1 MKQMDQDQIP
11 KSSKTRKKRQ
21 IASKQP
27 KTIDEWLDAKVKYP
41 ATYNVTPEGMLI
53 SPPSKSGESE
63 IIIPL
68 ESRVFATAKLINE
81 EFEKRAEQIKEAEE
95 QFTEARRNLQRIT
108 EAYRQGAVSAS
119 DVVIANQQVKEAE
132 TFLVDKAVSPR
143 SIVTVEPSPVV
154 RDILLDNRYLVNKM
168 ADPVYIVKRATFPWT
183 YFYANQQD
191 LIEEVEV
198 EEVEEQEQESSN
210 TNRSAEERA
219 RIAAIIRAR
228 AAKKKRVVFPN

>member
-1 MKQMDQDQIP
+1 MKQMEQDQIP
-11 KSSKTRKKRQ
+11 KSSKTRKKRK
-21 IASKQP
+21 IAPKQP
-27 KTIDEWLDAKVKYP
+27 KTVDEWLDAKVKYP
-41 ATYNVTPEGMLI
+41 TTYNVTPEGMLI

-68 ESRVFATAKLINE
+68 ESRVHATAKLITG

-95 QFTEARRNLQRIT
+95 QFTEARRNLQRTT
-108 EAYRQGAVSAS
+108 EAYRQGAVTAS

-132 TFLVDKAVSPR
+132 MFLVDKAVNPR
-143 SIVTVEPSPVV
+143 TLVTVDPSPVV
-154 RDILLDNRYLVNKM
+154 RDILLENRYLVNKM

-183 YFYANQQD
+183 YFYARQED
-191 LIEEVEV
+191 LV
-198 EEVEEQEQESSN
+198 EEVEEEESSNTNTSTN

-228 AAKKKRVVFPN
+228 TAKKRVVFPS

>member
-1 MKQMDQDQIP
+1 MDQDQIP

-68 ESRVFATAKLINE
+68 ESRVFATAKLING

-108 EAYRQGAVSAS
+108 EAYRQGAISAS

-132 TFLVDKAVSPR
+132 VFLVDKAVSPR

-154 RDILLDNRYLVNKM
+154 RDILLENRYLVNKM

-191 LIEEVEV
+191 LIEEE
-198 EEVEEQEQESSN
+198 EEVEEEEESSNKSSN

-228 AAKKKRVVFPN
+228 AAKKRVVFPN